1 MVPVRF
7 LPEEQGDPCMLFLYR
22 AGLMMIIENVHP
34 IVYELEYKLMWSIE
48 TELSVHLKSR
58 AMDIDQRRM
67 QIIIMKSFIAWEN

>member
-1 MVPVRF
+1 
-7 LPEEQGDPCMLFLYR
+7 
-22 AGLMMIIENVHP
+22 MMIIENVHP

-58 AMDIDQRRM
+58 AMDIDQGRM